1 MDRTSQGWLRPI
13 EISSE
18 VVLPG
23 HVFSA
28 GLTAS
33 GHTWWLVI
41 GDAFVKTSLPETM
54 IRDWTGTA
62 WTAER
67 RMDRYLATRLARAG
81 DHRIVKKSA
90 DASVAHRIGR
100 NAWCWND
107 DAT

>member
-1 MDRTSQGWLRPI
+1 MDRTSQGWLRPM

-41 GDAFVKTSLPETM
+41 SDAFVKTSLPETL

-62 WTAER
+62 WTAQR
-67 RMDRYLATRLARAG
+67 R
-81 DHRIVKKSA
+81 
-90 DASVAHRIGR
+90 RIGT
-100 NAWCWND
+100 WLQGWPEQG
-107 DAT
+107 TTES

>member
-1 MDRTSQGWLRPI
+1 MNRTSQGWLRPM

-18 VVLPG
+18 AVLPG

-41 GDAFVKTSLPETM
+41 GDAFVKTSLPETL

-67 RMDRYLATRLARAG
+67 RMDPVLGYEAG
-81 DHRIVKKSA
+81 QSRGPQN
-90 DASVAHRIGR
+90 REEE
-100 NAWCWND
+100 C
-107 DAT
+107 